1 MPDSLQQ
8 AAADGPGQGN
18 PGNSKR
24 CQIAGAIKRS
34 NRRSLTSKL
43 SRRLAEFGAL
53 NLNET
58 IDPVKVDAFVAKK
71 AAAHDEIEHLQDEL
85 KTLKEQRKET
95 PSPVPACLAA

>member
-1 MPDSLQQ
+1 V
-8 AAADGPGQGN
+8 
-18 PGNSKR
+18 
-24 CQIAGAIKRS
+24 
-34 NRRSLTSKL
+34 RSLTSKL

-85 KTLKEQRKET
+85 KTLKERRKET
-95 PSPVPACLAA
+95 PLISTSRTCRKKAAFAG